1 MFFLQF
7 SIKGEEKLFRGE
19 ILAIIAAIR
28 TKLALPDISNHRIVP
43 VSISPIN
50 FPSNQVP
57 YILTKQTN

>member
-19 ILAIIAAIR
+19 ILAIIAVIR
-28 TKLALPDISNHRIVP
+28 TKFTLRDISKHRIVP